1 MVNESRESDGLIVSG
16 KLSNKICDNK
26 RMAEKVERRR
36 PAKGNPVEQNK
47 GRTQSRETLQREL
60 DRIWQKAAKDMIIH
74 QGVYA
79 LLPEAGAQC
88 ANSARWDLCGGCRV
102 TGIPTANIDFGDTN
116 FL

>member
-47 GRTQSRETLQREL
+47 GRTQSRGTLQREL
-60 DRIWQKAAKDMIIH
+60 DRIRQKAARIS
-74 QGVYA
+74 
-79 LLPEAGAQC
+79 L
-88 ANSARWDLCGGCRV
+88 NSLQQSGTTYIA
-102 TGIPTANIDFGDTN
+102 
-116 FL
+116 